1 MVKIQ
6 SFCTFDL
13 MRNNLFKILLLIFI
27 LISCSDDMKNGNNLK
42 NESSP
47 YLLQHVENPVNWNP
61 WDKKYLK
68 QAKKENKLV
77 IISIGYASCHW
88 CHVMER
94 ESFQDL
100 EVAEL
105 MNEKFISIKVDREE
119 RPDIDQVYMNA
130 IQLITGSGGWPLNVI
145 TLPDGRPIWGGTYF
159 SKEQWSSALKQISE
173 LYESEPEKFISY
185 AERVQ
190 EGINSLNVVESKTNS
205 FENVD
210 LSKYS
215 ESLLKDIDEEYG
227 GFKGAPK
234 FMMPN
239 NLEFLLRYSVQ
250 NQQENSKNKI
260 LKSLNMMA
268 YGGIFDHVEGG
279 FSRYSTDERWHVPHF
294 EKMLYDN
301 GQLMSLYSVGYRISK
316 SELYKQTIYK
326 IHEYINSEMKD
337 FSGGYYSS
345 LDADSKLEDGSYAE
359 GEYYTWRKEEL
370 EKIIQD
376 NFDLFTEYFNVN
388 EYGFWEEENKY
399 ILTRT
404 ISDEEFIMKNNLK
417 HTEFNNIKSVWL
429 NKLKIARKQKK
440 KPGLDYKIITSWNGL
455 MISGYVNAYKAI
467 NDEVF
472 MNEAINAGEFI
483 YSNLVKRDGG
493 LFHNYV
499 NGQSKINGY
508 LEDYAMVIQASLDLY
523 EITLNQLWIER
534 ALKLS
539 EYVINNFSSSESE
552 LFYFTSKKD
561 EDLISRSVEFR
572 DNVIPSSNSIMAKNL
587 FRLYHYFDKEEY
599 YERSKNMSLSVT
611 QEFETYPSGYS
622 NWFDLI
628 YNLKSNYYE
637 VAVVGENALEK
648 VKQINSKYIPNK
660 LIIGST
666 TENNL
671 PLLKNRF
678 IKDKTL
684 IYVCVNKACKMPTE
698 SVEESVSLI
707 NY

>member
-130 IQLITGSGGWPLNVI
+130 IQLITGNGGWPLNVI

-215 ESLLKDIDEEYG
+215 ESLFQDIDEEYG

-268 YGGIFDHVEGG
+268 YGGIFDHVDGG

-316 SELYKQTIYK
+316 SELYKKTIYK
-326 IHEYINSEMKD
+326 IHEYIKSEMKD

-404 ISDEEFIMKNNLK
+404 ISDKEFIKKNNLQ
-417 HTEFNNIKSVWL
+417 HTEFNNIKSVWI
-429 NKLKIARKQKK
+429 NKLKIARKEKK

-472 MNEAINAGEFI
+472 MNEAISAGEFI
-483 YSNLVKRDGG
+483 YSNLVKKDGG
-493 LFHNYV
+493 LFHNHV

-539 EYVINNFSSSESE
+539 EYVIDNFSSGESE

-611 QEFETYPSGYS
+611 QEFEAYPSGYS

-666 TENNL
+666 LENNL